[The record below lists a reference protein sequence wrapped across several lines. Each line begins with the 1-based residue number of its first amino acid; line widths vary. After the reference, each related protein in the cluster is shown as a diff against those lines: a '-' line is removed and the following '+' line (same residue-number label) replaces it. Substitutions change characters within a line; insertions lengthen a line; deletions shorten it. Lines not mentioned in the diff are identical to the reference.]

1 MPPLKLIARALWESF
16 KRRTPAQ
23 RLERARARLL
33 QADALER
40 AALAE
45 IQRMKAHA
53 LWRGPEQLRKLKR
66 ARRRL
71 ERIQRRTDRLS
82 GVVSALDEVVN

>member
-1 MPPLKLIARALWESF
+1 MMPPLKLIARALWESF
-16 KRRTPAQ
+16 KTRTPAE

-45 IQRMKAHA
+45 LERLHPLTRPRLVRRAK
-53 LWRGPEQLRKLKR
+53 RRLKR
-66 ARRRL
+66 
-71 ERIQRRTDRLS
+71 IMRRTDRLS
-82 GVVSALDEVVN
+82 RIVEALAEVVN